1 MLRPPVPP
9 GRVVENAAKAAAG
22 STKIFGPSGPLVVL
36 TPGTALMA
44 VAFPVNSQ
52 LVGNWKPLP
61 IAVGSPEVQ
70 RQIPESCQPP
80 TIALAQPGALDANFL
95 PLPIGSSAMPL
106 KLMLWVTSKSDTA
119 FRNHGF
125 QALSTEPANRPLRS
139 TTEAQSWDFDSV

>member
-36 TPGTALMA
+36 TPGTALIA

-61 IAVGSPEVQ
+61 IEVGSPEVQ
-70 RQIPESCQPP
+70 RQIPESCHPP
-80 TIALAQPGALDANFL
+80 STALAQPGRFDPNIL
-95 PLPIGSSAMPL
+95 PLPSGSSAMPL
-106 KLMLWVTSKSDTA
+106 KLRLCVTS
-119 FRNHGF
+119 
-125 QALSTEPANRPLRS
+125 
-139 TTEAQSWDFDSV
+139 